1 MYQVEKT
8 NFGYTLTNG
17 SEVYVLNK
25 TKNNDANSSS
35 YYFKQVAPI
44 SKYICGVFKERG
56 KRERGKRERGK
67 RAFKGKH
74 YNLFR
79 IYITITGDR
88 AYIDFE

>member
-56 KRERGKRERGK
+56 KR
-67 RAFKGKH
+67 AFKGKH

-79 IYITITGDR
+79 V
-88 AYIDFE
+88 YIDIVGGTANIKFVR